1 MGKVV
6 KVLEVFYEATVRL
19 SSSSA
24 CISDVVPTVT
34 SLIVALGPGDGEK
47 KRVRV
52 ILLSLGASDNGV
64 KDFKRKLKASLLERL
79 GNKEDLERYSLAT
92 LLDPRYDKSLFS

>member
-52 ILLSLGASDNGV
+52 ILLSLGADRHHDSNRLRQR
-64 KDFKRKLKASLLERL
+64 KRLIL
-79 GNKEDLERYSLAT
+79 
-92 LLDPRYDKSLFS
+92 